1 MSNAVMLHDLSD
13 TDITEIETFV
23 RKRFFSILKTK
34 ANFNETESNMAK
46 YFSKEYASC
55 PD

>member
-1 MSNAVMLHDLSD
+1 MFHDLSD

-23 RKRFFSILKTK
+23 LERLFSILKTK
-34 ANFNETESNMAK
+34 ANINETESIMAK